1 MKLCD
6 LHTHSVFSDGTYTPT
21 QLVEMAEKAAL
32 SAIVLS
38 DHNTVDGL
46 PEFLSAAQSRKVD
59 AIPGAEF
66 SVDYNGTELHLLA
79 LFIKETHFTPIT
91 ALMDDF
97 QKRKAQSNYDL
108 IQALRK
114 AGYDISY
121 EEIQASTPNG
131 KFNRAHIGAELTKK
145 GYTGSIKEAFS
156 TLLSPKHGYYKE
168 PKRPTFWE
176 MLAYI
181 QSIGAV
187 PVLAHPFL
195 NLQEAALLE
204 FLPKAAE
211 AGLVAMECY
220 YSSYDEATT
229 EKALEL
235 AARFHLLPSGG
246 SDFHGGN
253 KPDIA
258 LGIGKGNLQ
267 IPYDWAMA
275 LKERAE

>member
-1 MKLCD
+1 
-6 LHTHSVFSDGTYTPT
+6 
-21 QLVEMAEKAAL
+21 
-32 SAIVLS
+32 
-38 DHNTVDGL
+38 
-46 PEFLSAAQSRKVD
+46 
-59 AIPGAEF
+59 
-66 SVDYNGTELHLLA
+66 
-79 LFIKETHFTPIT
+79 
-91 ALMDDF
+91 
-97 QKRKAQSNYDL
+97 
-108 IQALRK
+108 
-114 AGYDISY
+114 
-121 EEIQASTPNG
+121 
-131 KFNRAHIGAELTKK
+131 
-145 GYTGSIKEAFS
+145 
-156 TLLSPKHGYYKE
+156 
-168 PKRPTFWE
+168 

-195 NLQEAALLE
+195 NLQEAVLLE

-220 YSSYDEATT
+220 YPSYDEATT

-235 AARFHLLPSGG
+235 ATRFHLLPSGG